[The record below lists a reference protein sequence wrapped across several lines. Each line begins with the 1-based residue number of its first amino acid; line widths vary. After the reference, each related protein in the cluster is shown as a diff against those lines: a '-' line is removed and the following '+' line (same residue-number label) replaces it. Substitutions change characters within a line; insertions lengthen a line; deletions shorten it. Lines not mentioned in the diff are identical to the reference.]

1 MLTAGGRKADEDM
14 IVGQLEERCSSKE
27 VLEGE
32 GVVGRLGGVT

>member
-14 IVGQLEERCSSKE
+14 AVGRLEERCSSKE

-32 GVVGRLGGVT
+32 GVEGLGDVT